1 MEGVLRRERHDSSR
15 RERTGNARLCFFL
28 LLVSF
33 LFSSIEKSPRRRIL
47 TLASS
52 PVPST
57 KLGTTTLSLPL
68 SIVIAFLQREVV
80 SIPYGTHFLRLFPK
94 PSSICYVPLSPNL
107 QVSEDALPHASTK
120 LKKTRFPGP
129 YRGRSF
135 DVQSA
140 PSNYAPPRTKE
151 GEEGKGFPSPRWL
164 SHLPTSHSA
173 PSLPP
178 VEQVPPTPNPN
189 LQKRLLPHTATVQS
203 DIPETREHANVK
215 KTKKNG
221 QTGFS
226 IKYQCVVFPSSQR
239 PSIFS

>member
-15 RERTGNARLCFFL
+15 RERTENARLCFFL

-80 SIPYGTHFLRLFPK
+80 SIPNGTHFLRLFPK
-94 PSSICYVPLSPNL
+94 PSSICHVPHSPNL
-107 QVSEDALPHASTK
+107 QASKDALPHASTK

-140 PSNYAPPRTKE
+140 PSN
-151 GEEGKGFPSPRWL
+151 
-164 SHLPTSHSA
+164 
-173 PSLPP
+173 
-178 VEQVPPTPNPN
+178 
-189 LQKRLLPHTATVQS
+189 
-203 DIPETREHANVK
+203 
-215 KTKKNG
+215 
-221 QTGFS
+221 
-226 IKYQCVVFPSSQR
+226 
-239 PSIFS
+239 

>member
-1 MEGVLRRERHDSSR
+1 MFEMNIGCSSMPRGLEESLKDLCVQNYMYIYMVYQSNIVFPTWRGVLRRERHDSSR

-57 KLGTTTLSLPL
+57 KLGTTTLSLSL

-80 SIPYGTHFLRLFPK
+80 SIPYGTHFLGLFPK
-94 PSSICYVPLSPNL
+94 PSSICHVPLSPNL
-107 QVSEDALPHASTK
+107 QASKDALPHASTK

-129 YRGRSF
+129 CRGRSF

-140 PSNYAPPRTKE
+140 PSN
-151 GEEGKGFPSPRWL
+151 
-164 SHLPTSHSA
+164 
-173 PSLPP
+173 
-178 VEQVPPTPNPN
+178 
-189 LQKRLLPHTATVQS
+189 
-203 DIPETREHANVK
+203 
-215 KTKKNG
+215 
-221 QTGFS
+221 
-226 IKYQCVVFPSSQR
+226 
-239 PSIFS
+239 